1 VHVSPVLAHQGR
13 TECEKATPLLC
24 FCECWKL
31 GRLVQT
37 PASLIMQFKNSAGA
51 HGMSRVSHWMQSRI
65 LTQER
70 APQTTRADFWS
81 DPEKQSPRSRERFG
95 KTFFRSLAERPRRLG
110 QGSVS
115 GWGFEP
121 VPTNKTVVNWNFFV
135 TPTTA
140 AARLQMPKN
149 HEPAVLLVED

>member
-1 VHVSPVLAHQGR
+1 MRESDTPFVLLRVLEIGEVGADS
-13 TECEKATPLLC
+13 
-24 FCECWKL
+24 
-31 GRLVQT
+31 
-37 PASLIMQFKNSAGA
+37 SLPNYAVENSAGA

-65 LTQER
+65 LKQER

-95 KTFFRSLAERPRRLG
+95 KTFFRSLTERPRRLG

-121 VPTNKTVVNWNFFV
+121 VPTNKTVVNWKFFV